1 MSEFRLQAEKLKLK
15 IKRQQAFVLK
25 HQKLIILVLVFVFG
39 LAWLIW
45 YYRQL
50 SQSKTIQQARTDSSL
65 VSLRS
70 LPSTERLERLK
81 FLAATKKRQLSS
93 NELREL
99 HRARYL
105 LAIDLIGQGQSKE
118 ALTYLQELKDEYSL
132 LRPQIMFHMALAQ
145 RQNKQDSAARKT
157 LQDLIKTYPDSPL
170 VANALLMIDRDKS
183 LAEATLI
190 EKFPYHPLTQKIA
203 RQRLRQD
210 PNRFE
215 LLMLLAQYGRNLDLN
230 SIRDRLV
237 LEYPAKLTSSDW
249 EAIADGYW
257 RSGEHRKAADAYIY
271 AEPTPRNLYRAARGF
286 HRNGNISSARSAYQ
300 RLLREYHDATEAGDA
315 LIDLASISSGDEAVV
330 YLERAIALFPQNA
343 PQAYLDKAIVHERF
357 GKYEAAKSSRQQLLN
372 KYGDSAAAAEYRWKM
387 AKELA
392 AVGNKQDAWKWMQ
405 PVVKSN
411 QQLNFAPKA
420 LYQTANWAK
429 ELNQTDAASATW
441 KKIIE
446 LYPQTYWAWRSAT
459 KLGWVGD
466 FTTLRSFSPDLDL
479 VESYSPLPAGS
490 PALQELY
497 LLGQY
502 WDAWLLL
509 QSEIEQPQRL
519 TVNEQFTEGILKL
532 ELGRY
537 SEGMQEIWNLTK
549 RETPQDI
556 QQWQALR
563 QSSAYW
569 YGLFPFPYQ
578 DKILTYARQNQINP
592 LLIISVMRKESSFNP
607 EINSVVGAV
616 GLMQIVPPTAA
627 WVAENIEL
635 SDYSLTDPE
644 DNIRIGSWYLKYNHQ
659 RYNDN
664 SLLAVAS
671 YNAGT
676 SNVNAWL
683 NKYNIEDRDRFVEQ
697 IPFPETKDY
706 VEGVFGNYWNY
717 LRLYNPEIRQQ
728 VEDLRPA
735 SVSLRKTPTVTN
747 IKSD

>member
-15 IKRQQAFVLK
+15 IKRQQAKFDLK
-25 HQKLIILVLVFVFG
+25 NQKLIISILVLVFG
-39 LAWLIW
+39 LGWLVW
-45 YYRQL
+45 HYRQL
-50 SQSKTIQQARTDSSL
+50 SQSGTIQQARTDSSL
-65 VSLRS
+65 VGLRS
-70 LPSTERLERLK
+70 LSSTERSSQLRS
-81 FLAATKKRQLSS
+81 LASTKNSRNLSPDQ
-93 NELREL
+93 LRERD
-99 HRARYL
+99 RARYL
-105 LAIDLIGQGQSKE
+105 LAVDSIDRGQSEE

-132 LRPQIMFHMALAQ
+132 LRPQIIFNMALAY
-145 RQNKQDSAARKT
+145 RQNKQEKAARKI
-157 LQDLIKTYPDSPL
+157 LQDLIRTYPDSPL
-170 VANALLMIDRDKS
+170 VANALLMLPDKS
-183 LAEATLI
+183 QQETTLI
-190 EKFPYHPLTQKIA
+190 KEFPYHPLTLKIA

-210 PNRFE
+210 PDRFE
-215 LLMLLAQYGRNLDLN
+215 LLMLLAKYSRDSDLN
-230 SIRDRLV
+230 PIRDRLV

-271 AEPTPRNLYRAARGF
+271 ADPTPGNLYRAAKGF
-286 HRNGNISSARSAYQ
+286 HRNGNISSAKSAYQ
-300 RLLREYHDATEAGDA
+300 RLLREYHDATESGEA

-330 YLERAIALFPQNA
+330 YLEKAIALFPKNA
-343 PQAYLDKAIVHERF
+343 PQAYLNKAIIHERF
-357 GKYEAAKSSRQQLLN
+357 GKHEAAKDSLQQLLS
-372 KYGDSAAAAEYRWKM
+372 KYGDSAAAAQYRWTT
-387 AKELA
+387 ATELA
-392 AVGNKQDAWKWMQ
+392 RSGNKQDAWQMMQ

-411 QQLNFAPKA
+411 QEFNFAPKA

-466 FTTLRSFSPDLDL
+466 FTQLSSLSPTLDL
-479 VESYSPLPAGS
+479 NKRYSPLPAGS

-497 LLGQY
+497 LLGQNR
-502 WDAWLLL
+502 DAWLLL

-519 TVNEQFTEGILKL
+519 TVDEQFTEGILKL

-537 SEGMQEIWNLTK
+537 SEGMQEIWDLTK

-556 QQWQALR
+556 QRWQALR

-578 DKILTYARQNQINP
+578 DKILTDARRNQINP
-592 LLIISVMRKESSFNP
+592 LLVISVMRKESTFDP
-607 EINSVVGAV
+607 EIDSVVGAV
-616 GLMQIVPPTAA
+616 GLMQIVPPTAR
-627 WVAENIEL
+627 WVAEKIEL

-644 DNIRIGSWYLKYNHQ
+644 DNIKIGSWYLKHNHQ
-659 RYNDN
+659 RYNND

-676 SNVNAWL
+676 SNVNDWL
-683 NKYNIEDRDRFVEQ
+683 NRYDIENRDRFVEQ

-717 LRLYNPEIRQQ
+717 LRLYNPEIRQK
-728 VEDLRPA
+728 VENLRSPQPPA
-735 SVSLRKTPTVTN
+735 INT
-747 IKSD
+747 KSD